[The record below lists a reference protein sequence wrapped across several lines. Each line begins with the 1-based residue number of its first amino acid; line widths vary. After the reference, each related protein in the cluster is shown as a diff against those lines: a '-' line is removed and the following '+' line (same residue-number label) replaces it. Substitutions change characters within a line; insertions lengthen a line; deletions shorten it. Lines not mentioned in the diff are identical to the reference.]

1 MAQHTDF
8 GKLAED
14 LAAKFL
20 LDKGYKILKRNFRFQ
35 KSEIDII
42 AEYDDKIIIIE
53 VKARGQNAYI
63 EPHEAVDAKKIKRIV
78 IGADSFLNENKI
90 NKNVRFD
97 IISVFPNENKKLI
110 INHLEDAFD
119 VIDAN

>member
-63 EPHEAVDAKKIKRIV
+63 EPHEAVDTKKIKRIV